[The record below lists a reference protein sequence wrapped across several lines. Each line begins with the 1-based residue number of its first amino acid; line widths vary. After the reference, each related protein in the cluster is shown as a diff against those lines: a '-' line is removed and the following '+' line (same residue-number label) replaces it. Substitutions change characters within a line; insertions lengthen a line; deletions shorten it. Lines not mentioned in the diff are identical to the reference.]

1 MPPAPDQGSRQGTA
15 LATRSTPYDTVAPV
29 VAVAAALYL
38 AFVLARLAAF
48 GWDPSVFVVAGD
60 GITDVREAPA
70 GLGVH
75 TGVDGYDGQA
85 YYRLAR
91 DPLTTEVS
99 DHGIGFT
106 RPAYWQ
112 TRIGYP
118 ATVWVLSAGGREALV
133 PLVMLGVNLLAV
145 VAIAAGTARL
155 ARDRGLSPWL
165 ALVPTLWAGYLV
177 GVAQDLTE
185 PLAGALLVGALLA
198 FRHRRWA
205 LATAALTAAALTRE
219 TSLVLAVAV
228 LAVALIPGLRRLL
241 TTDEH
246 EQQPVPWW
254 AGAVPIA
261 VYAGWR
267 TWVRA
272 RWADVVPEPPA
283 DNPLGAPFVALA
295 RYLADAVAHPVEH
308 ADNLVLLVPALVAVG
323 VLVAGL
329 VAGGG
334 GHPHERLALA
344 AYLVLLACLPVWD
357 RGQAYLRWCCEPVLL
372 GWLVLL
378 AGPRARLRL
387 LGAAVA
393 LLWIAASVSTHRYPD
408 PDHWLPA
415 AAGDPSPARPTG
427 FIEPPTEATT

>member
-1 MPPAPDQGSRQGTA
+1 MPPASDQGVRPDSA
-15 LATRSTPYDTVAPV
+15 VAPLPAAPRSLAPV
-29 VAVAAALYL
+29 VAVTAALYL

-48 GWDPSVFVVAGD
+48 GWDPSAFVVAGD
-60 GITDVREAPA
+60 GITDVRETPA
-70 GLGVH
+70 NLGVNR
-75 TGVDGYDGQA
+75 GVDGYDGQA

-118 ATVWVLSAGGREALV
+118 ATVWVVSAGGREALV
-133 PLVMLGVNLLAV
+133 PLAMLGVNLLAV
-145 VAIAAGTARL
+145 VALAAGTARL

-165 ALVPTLWAGYLV
+165 ALIPTLWAGYLV

-185 PLAGALLVGALLA
+185 PLAGALLVGTLLA
-198 FRHRRWA
+198 LRHHRWTI
-205 LATAALTAAALTRE
+205 ATAALTAAALTRE
-219 TSLVLAVAV
+219 TSLILAVAV
-228 LAVALIPGLRRLL
+228 LAVVVPGLRRLL
-241 TTDEH
+241 QPEERESH
-246 EQQPVPWW
+246 PVPWW

-261 VYAGWR
+261 ACAGWR

-272 RWADVVPEPPA
+272 RWDDVVPDPPT

-295 RYLADAVAHPVEH
+295 RYLADAVTHPVAH
-308 ADNLVLLVPALVAVG
+308 AENLVLLVPALAAVG
-323 VLVAGL
+323 VLVAAL
-329 VAGGG
+329 VAGDD

-372 GWLVLL
+372 GWLLL
-378 AGPRARLRL
+378 LGGPRARLRV
-387 LGAAVA
+387 LGSAVA
-393 LLWIAASVSTHRYPD
+393 LLWIAASLSTHRYPD

-415 AAGDPSPARPTG
+415 TAGDPSPARSTG